1 MLLSNNH
8 FSWSAGSL
16 KGLHAE
22 ILLHIFIMSRNS
34 RINIC
39 LWKVLGKG
47 LRVNYYGYI
56 SVEWKIRI
64 SHSLYCLC
72 LDYYLPCCSRTLRGS
87 RQSSSVAFRCVDAS
101 IQIEE
106 NITVS
111 LRTKHCL
118 NSEPSIRC
126 AGYKISKFFY
136 ALRAYNSWCL
146 SSISIRESHSCHSIL
161 FNLLVFFSFFTRAWN
176 CFEIFNSV

>member
-1 MLLSNNH
+1 MENLTELTLPHLLLIPFLILFCLILSLVLLAYDNLLLSNNH

-22 ILLHIFIMSRNS
+22 ILLHIFTMSRNS

-56 SVEWKIRI
+56 GVEWKIRT

-72 LDYYLPCCSRTLRGS
+72 LDFYLPCCSRTLRGS
-87 RQSSSVAFRCVDAS
+87 GQSSSVAFRCVDAS
-101 IQIEE
+101 FQIEE

-126 AGYKISKFFY
+126 AGYKIS
-136 ALRAYNSWCL
+136 
-146 SSISIRESHSCHSIL
+146 
-161 FNLLVFFSFFTRAWN
+161 
-176 CFEIFNSV
+176 